1 MPSTSDISKAASIL
15 ARVQEYLAQKGVEE
29 HDDDLNS
36 MIDLFESPIFRQMV
50 QLRNSIDT
58 LNKKAENKDFNPN
71 DVDFSIDS
79 GTLVVGGKELTD
91 NNDLSDALVKEPLK
105 TLKEYIKKEA
115 NGRLVEEIELF
126 KYPNESLGFSVIGL
140 RSDYRG
146 DLGIFV
152 NELTPGG
159 MASRDG
165 RLKEEDQILAINSTP
180 LSPTGSHQQA
190 IQLLQSCKGLVKLI
204 VARGAFP
211 QAAAKATSSQSSTS
225 DLSSLT
231 QETAEINWSHV
242 ETIELTNTGRGL
254 GFGIVGGRAT
264 GGVVVKTIVPGG
276 AADTDGRLRSGDH
289 ILRIEDTDLQDMNSE
304 QVAVVLRKCGTN
316 VRLMVA
322 RREETED
329 DTEDDVQDIQTEIKP
344 PTIQPRNFENPTK
357 EIYEVELVKDTKGL
371 GITIS
376 GCLQEDAD
384 DFDETGVF
392 VNGIKPGSASDIDGQ
407 IKEGDQ
413 IIAVDG
419 NEFEGMSSK
428 EAVQILRN
436 TGVVVRLTM
445 ARLIKPGT
453 TNHEQQEDEDSQEIA
468 SSDGSGD
475 NEDFFDVI
483 SQKDPDDVVIDK
495 WKNIMGDG
503 YEIIVAEMRK
513 FNISSGLGIS
523 LEGRVDI
530 NDCPHHYLRS
540 ILPEGPVGLN
550 GKLKVG
556 DELLEVNNNRL
567 LTLNHLE
574 VVVILKELPINVR
587 MVCAR
592 PLTITEYSRDA
603 ARDSVVLQEN
613 EEGELVEFKLT
624 SEDGDLNQ
632 QQWESSAGDF
642 VTSSALSHEV
652 ETSSMSSSSSSEI
665 HSSTPHIKL
674 PGLDQLGLEAS
685 GPEPMSQSPVSMERG
700 SFSSHITPRPSET
713 ATDNFEDPLPLFA
726 EVSEH
731 WNSNIEYIDLYK
743 QTANTG
749 LGFSILELPE
759 QEYERTAVVVSGLLE
774 EGVAHTD
781 GRLEPGDRLV
791 FVNNIDLTSSDLDQA
806 VDALKSIPSGN
817 VKIGIVK
824 PKPQFK
830 DQFFNE
836 DIEEEDE
843 ELEEENVEDIPDV
856 VTAVEESIS
865 SEDANSEAEMEEV
878 MQEAQHEEFEQSIAP
893 PSYQEVEHSLP
904 KQNSTSSNNNY
915 EVKQIKMSG
924 MTAIAITT
932 TNTSTANQQAG
943 IRANTPSPQPPVV
956 PPKPQNYHP
965 TYNSAPSWQHS
976 HQLHHQK
983 SEGYERMVH
992 INKGESSL
1000 GLSVRPDKEGDGL
1013 LVVKVTDGGAV
1024 SLAGEPQPGDMI
1036 RKMNHD
1042 SAVGLG
1048 SMQARSLIINHS
1060 KYSQHVAISYI
1071 PSHQIQAFKSGV
1083 PYFDNK
1089 QQQQTSVNE
1098 EPPSRWQQFAAIKSI
1113 FEQPT
1118 PYQQDDINPRVSQI
1132 ESAQLSSSMWGT
1144 YQGVEIVKDHH
1155 NDSLG
1160 LEIVGG
1166 RGEEMP
1172 LLASGEPLQG
1182 IFVSSVEEGGCLH
1195 RDGRVKPGDKILKV
1209 GMFDLTN
1216 ASHQEAIEAFE
1227 EQQKSLRTSLII
1239 QSFISKSLKPSSIF
1253 ESLRYYRVTYKE
1265 HQKEQDDQYNPEDIE
1280 LLQKYSHVPGE
1291 KSVVRLIKG
1300 PNGLGISMAGNKEK
1314 KVFVIGVKPDGEAG
1328 KSGKILVGDQLL
1340 DINNCPL
1347 DGDNNQQLARQL
1359 ISTSQSQLTMVVC
1372 RQNDGEFKT
1381 IKLVK
1386 DFKGLGFSITTC
1398 DEGIC
1403 VKSIARDGTAD
1414 RDGRLQPND
1423 VIIAVDGHSL
1433 SGVPCETA
1441 TQILKQ
1447 SRGVVKLK
1455 IKSPANGRG
1464 TF

>member
-15 ARVQEYLAQKGVEE
+15 ARVQEYLTQKGVEE

-58 LNKKAENKDFNPN
+58 LNKEAENESFNPN
-71 DVDFSIDS
+71 DVEFAIDS
-79 GTLVVGGKELTD
+79 GALVVGGKERLES
-91 NNDLSDALVKEPLK
+91 NDLADALIKEPLEN
-105 TLKEYIKKEA
+105 LKEYVRKEA

-211 QAAAKATSSQSSTS
+211 QGASKPSNSQSSASTS

-242 ETIELTNTGRGL
+242 ETIELTNTGQGL

-264 GGVVVKTIVPGG
+264 GGVVVKTIVSGG
-276 AADTDGRLRSGDH
+276 AADRDGRLCSGDH

-304 QVAVVLRKCGTN
+304 QVAVVLRKCGAN

-322 RREETED
+322 RRGETED

-344 PTIQPRNFENPTK
+344 PPIQPRNQENRSK

-384 DFDETGVF
+384 DFEETGVF

-419 NEFEGMSSK
+419 HEFEGMSSE
-428 EAVQILRN
+428 EAVQVLRN

-445 ARLIKPGT
+445 ARLICFGT
-453 TNHEQQEDEDSQEIA
+453 SNLEQQDDETQEIVY
-468 SSDGSGD
+468 S
-475 NEDFFDVI
+475 NDVEVNADYTDVV
-483 SQKDPDDVVIDK
+483 SQQDPDDVIIEK
-495 WKNIMGDG
+495 WSTIMGDE
-503 YEIIVAEMRK
+503 YEIIVAQMRK
-513 FNISSGLGIS
+513 FNYGSGLGIS
-523 LEGRVDI
+523 LEGRLDI
-530 NDCPHHYLRS
+530 HNFPHHYLRS
-540 ILPEGPVGLN
+540 ILPEGPVGLH

-556 DELLEVNNNRL
+556 DELLEVNNDRL
-567 LTLNHLE
+567 LGLNHVE

-592 PLTITEYSRDA
+592 PLTIAEASRDTT
-603 ARDSVVLQEN
+603 RDSVVLQEN
-613 EEGELVEFKLT
+613 EEGEFVELKPP
-624 SEDGDLNQ
+624 SEADESNQ

-642 VTSSALSHEV
+642 VTSSALSQQHEV
-652 ETSSMSSSSSSEI
+652 ETSSLSSSSSEI
-665 HSSTPHIKL
+665 HSSTPQIRL
-674 PGLDQLGLEAS
+674 PGIDQLGLEAS

-700 SFSSHITPRPSET
+700 SFGSYITPRPSET
-713 ATDNFEDPLPLFA
+713 TIDTFEEIYQPIPMFA

-743 QTANTG
+743 KDANSG

-774 EGVAHTD
+774 GGVAHTD

-791 FVNNIDLTSSDLDQA
+791 FVNNVDLTSSDLDQA
-806 VDALKSIPSGN
+806 VNALKSIPSGN

-843 ELEEENVEDIPDV
+843 DLEDEHIHDIPDV
-856 VTAVEESIS
+856 VTALEESVN
-865 SEDANSEAEMEEV
+865 SEDTDIEV
-878 MQEAQHEEFEQSIAP
+878 ELEKQHEEIEQSIT
-893 PSYQEVEHSLP
+893 PSSIQEVEHSLP
-904 KQNSTSSNNNY
+904 KQTSTSSNNNY

-932 TNTSTANQQAG
+932 TNQSNANQQSD

-976 HQLHHQK
+976 HQSHQQK

-992 INKGESSL
+992 LNKGDSSL

-1013 LVVKVTDGGAV
+1013 LVVKVTEGGAV

-1071 PSHQIQAFKSGV
+1071 PSYQIQAFKSGV
-1083 PYFDNK
+1083 PYLEN
-1089 QQQQTSVNE
+1089 QQQQPSVNE
-1098 EPPSRWQQFAAIKSI
+1098 EPPSRRQQFAAIKSI
-1113 FEQPT
+1113 FEQPK
-1118 PYQQDDINPRVSQI
+1118 PFGQDDMTPRISQI
-1132 ESAQLSSSMWGT
+1132 EPAQLSSSMWGT
-1144 YQGVEIVKDHH
+1144 YQGVEIVKDHQ
-1155 NDSLG
+1155 NDNLG

-1182 IFVSSVEEGGCLH
+1182 IFVSLIEEGGCLH
-1195 RDGRVKPGDKILKV
+1195 RDGRIKPGDKILKV

-1227 EQQKSLRTSLII
+1227 EQQKTLRTSLII

-1253 ESLRYYRVTYKE
+1253 ESLRHYRITYKE
-1265 HQKEQDDQYNPEDIE
+1265 HQKESDNQYIIEDTE
-1280 LLQKYSHVPGE
+1280 LLRKYSHVPGE
-1291 KSVVRLIKG
+1291 KSVIRLHKG
-1300 PNGLGISMAGNKEK
+1300 PSGLGISMAGNKEK
-1314 KVFVIGVKPDGEAG
+1314 FKFIK
-1328 KSGKILVGDQLL
+1328 Q
-1340 DINNCPL
+1340 INY
-1347 DGDNNQQLARQL
+1347 
-1359 ISTSQSQLTMVVC
+1359 S
-1372 RQNDGEFKT
+1372 
-1381 IKLVK
+1381 
-1386 DFKGLGFSITTC
+1386 
-1398 DEGIC
+1398 
-1403 VKSIARDGTAD
+1403 
-1414 RDGRLQPND
+1414 
-1423 VIIAVDGHSL
+1423 
-1433 SGVPCETA
+1433 
-1441 TQILKQ
+1441 
-1447 SRGVVKLK
+1447 
-1455 IKSPANGRG
+1455 
-1464 TF
+1464 